1 MEIKIKF
8 STGKEITLNQIE
20 FNELMNRHPYSYVP
34 YPTYPVYP
42 NPYNPTWITSDATQP
57 NIRLYSESTTND

>member
-20 FNELMNRHPYSYVP
+20 FNELMGRNPFSYVP
-34 YPTYPVYP
+34 YPTYPTYP
-42 NPYNPTWITSDATQP
+42 QYPYYPTWTTSDSME
-57 NIRLYSESTTND
+57 IK